1 MTNGMSLEVQ
11 VANSARVWRES
22 SHGADIAANEF
33 RDRKFA
39 EALRQPEGR
48 PGVEL
53 PVRQERVK
61 PPSPTPS

>member
-39 EALRQPEGR
+39 EPYASRKADQEWSFQF
-48 PGVEL
+48 
-53 PVRQERVK
+53 VR
-61 PPSPTPS
+61 SG